1 MRKSTVTQDIRK
13 TGIRTWAISIHSFAV
28 MALLLRFLV
37 LLVFYTEPYYAPKW
51 IMIAQ
56 FLTALSGMVLGKMWK
71 RKPFWFLAAYCVYL
85 FIRLLL
91 ENTKVARTD
100 LSVRQILFHTAWV
113 VGACY
118 TLPYV
123 LGREQMKR
131 FLRIFAAVWTAGVTI
146 HCFIALYAAWKGI
159 VIWNPVHGA
168 FWGFS
173 GKAGGGGP
181 GFMEV
186 NALGSGVGVRL
197 NVVMYC
203 TVSGAMVSLSGM
215 IALIAAVCEKNRW
228 AKLAYALSL
237 VPFIFVMGLTDTRAC
252 HISFG
257 AGAGAVAGILLMRKL
272 RAGSRGAECGKGRRF
287 VRGCLSVGV
296 ALAAALVIVVIIGKT
311 TSVFNG
317 LKARGSLVI
326 PAALAEGAESGTTVV
341 SSRGFEGGLDR
352 ILSGRVYAWKYL
364 ARYLSE
370 HPKAILW
377 GESVWKPMRG
387 PNAQS
392 GLTYVVGHPHNAEL
406 MVLLQ
411 HGIPGVILMGAMML
425 ITVRRSFRLVNHDET
440 PLWLALVPAVALSL
454 CVGDLVEC
462 IAVFMAHAYPNC
474 SALFLCMGLIC
485 LYGAKDRIP
494 GADAGGERII

>member
-1 MRKSTVTQDIRK
+1 MTQDIRK
-13 TGIRTWAISIHSFAV
+13 TGIRTWATYIHSFAV

-85 FIRLLL
+85 FVRLLV
-91 ENTKVARTD
+91 ENTTVARTD
-100 LSVRQILFHTAWV
+100 FSVRQILFHTAWV

-118 TLPYV
+118 TMPYV

-131 FLRIFAAVWTAGVTI
+131 FLRLFAAVWTAGMMI
-146 HCFIALYAAWKGI
+146 HCLIALYAAWKGI

-252 HISFG
+252 HISFA
-257 AGAGAVAGILLMRKL
+257 AGAGAVAGILLMRKI
-272 RAGSRGAECGKGRRF
+272 RAGSRGAECGKGKRIA
-287 VRGCLSVGV
+287 RGCLSVGV
-296 ALAAALVIVVIIGKT
+296 ALAAAL
-311 TSVFNG
+311 
-317 LKARGSLVI
+317 
-326 PAALAEGAESGTTVV
+326 AEGAGSGTTVV

-364 ARYLSE
+364 YRYLSE